1 MASAFDRLLTE
12 APDRDELLRFY
23 DSLSPVRPN
32 ELYGLWHGDDWST
45 GGRFD
50 GLLDRT
56 GWYGK
61 LFRSENDVEAL
72 IFSRPTTLLG
82 VINYLMIW
90 PYRVPEARRMVR
102 HPLGRAR
109 LREVRF
115 RGVVSAAMCYNY
127 LPIMDHFRRVDERRV
142 MGLMDFRGRRD
153 SELFFWLERDAH

>member
-1 MASAFDRLLTE
+1 MPSSFDHLLTT
-12 APDRDELLRFY
+12 APDRDELLRAY
-23 DSLSPVRPN
+23 DSLPPIRPD
-32 ELYGLWHGDDWST
+32 ELHGLWHGGDWST

-72 IFSRPTTLLG
+72 VFSRPKTLLG
-82 VINYLMIW
+82 VINRLMIW
-90 PYRVPEARRMVR
+90 PFRLPEARRMVR

-115 RGVVSAAMCYNY
+115 RGMVSTAMCYNCM
-127 LPIMDHFRRVDERRV
+127 PIMDHFRRVDDRRV
-142 MGLMDFRGRRD
+142 MGYMDFKGRRD
-153 SELFFWLERDAH
+153 FELFFWLERNTP